1 MLPRLLG
8 LVVLLAL
15 ACVFPQ
21 PPSATRDSS
30 RELPS
35 VGVGPLVAPA
45 LVGVSD
51 QRLMRLSQG
60 LEGYVADGKLP
71 GFVTILSRRGR
82 VFFFEPTG
90 LADIESRSPMDSD
103 AIFRI
108 YSMSKPITSA
118 AVMMLYEEGHFRL
131 GDPVSR
137 YIPEFKEL
145 RVFVRK
151 DGDELITE
159 AADREMTIR
168 DLLTHT
174 SGLSY
179 GFDPDDPIDALYREA
194 EVMNLSTNDG
204 GTLADMIAK
213 LSDIP
218 LRYQPGTRWHYSVSI
233 DVLGYLVEVISGIPF
248 DEFLETRIFEP
259 LGMEDTGFTVPPDK
273 LDRFATNYAP
283 GKDGSLEVFDAPSN
297 SRYTGEVTFF
307 SGGGG
312 LVSTAGDY
320 MRFGQMLI
328 NGGSL
333 GDVRLLGKKTVELM
347 RMNHLPSDLRL
358 PRGLL
363 GDSYGFGLGGSVL
376 LDVAGTQGLGSKG
389 SFGWGG
395 AASTIFFIDPEE
407 ELVGVLMTQLMRNPH
422 PLGQDFRTWIY
433 QSLVE

>member
-1 MLPRLLG
+1 MRPRFLC

-15 ACVFPQ
+15 ACAFSQ
-21 PPSATRDSS
+21 PPPAAPDSS
-30 RELPS
+30 AELPS
-35 VGVGPLVAPA
+35 IGVGPLVAPA

-71 GFVTILSRRGR
+71 GFVTILCRRGR

-90 LADIESRSPMDSD
+90 LMDTESGKPMDSD

-137 YIPEFKEL
+137 YIPELKDL
-145 RVFVRK
+145 QVFVRK
-151 DGDELITE
+151 EGDELITE
-159 AADREMTIR
+159 PVNREMTIR

-179 GFDPDDPIDALYREA
+179 GFDPDDPIDALYREEA
-194 EVMNLSTNDG
+194 VMNLSTNDG
-204 GTLADMIAK
+204 GNLADMIAK

-233 DVLGYLVEVISGIPF
+233 DVLGYLVEVISGLPF

-283 GKDGSLEVFDAPSN
+283 GEDGSLEVVDQPWDSP
-297 SRYTGEVTFF
+297 YTGEVTFF

-312 LVSTAGDY
+312 LVSTASDY

-333 GDVRLLGKKTVELM
+333 GDARLLGKKTVELM
-347 RMNHLPSDLRL
+347 RMNHLPKDGRL
-358 PRGLL
+358 PGGLI

-376 LDVAGTQGLGSKG
+376 LDVAGTQGLGSAG
-389 SFGWGG
+389 LFGWGG

-407 ELVGVLMTQLMRNPH
+407 ELVAVLMTQLMRNPH
-422 PLGQDFRTWIY
+422 PLRQDFQTWIY

>member
-1 MLPRLLG
+1 MLPRFLW

-15 ACVFPQ
+15 GCVFPQ
-21 PPSATRDSS
+21 PPSAMRDSS
-30 RELPS
+30 TEPPS

-51 QRLMRLSQG
+51 QRLVRLSQG
-60 LEGYVADGKLP
+60 LEAYVADGRLA
-71 GFVTILSRRGR
+71 GFVTILCRRGR

-90 LADIESRSPMDSD
+90 LADIESRNPMDSD

-137 YIPEFKEL
+137 YIPEFKDL
-145 RVFVRK
+145 QVFVRK
-151 DGDELITE
+151 EGDELITE
-159 AADREMTIR
+159 PVNREMTIR

-233 DVLGYLVEVISGIPF
+233 E
-248 DEFLETRIFEP
+248 
-259 LGMEDTGFTVPPDK
+259 
-273 LDRFATNYAP
+273 
-283 GKDGSLEVFDAPSN
+283 
-297 SRYTGEVTFF
+297 
-307 SGGGG
+307 
-312 LVSTAGDY
+312 
-320 MRFGQMLI
+320 
-328 NGGSL
+328 
-333 GDVRLLGKKTVELM
+333 
-347 RMNHLPSDLRL
+347 
-358 PRGLL
+358 
-363 GDSYGFGLGGSVL
+363 
-376 LDVAGTQGLGSKG
+376 
-389 SFGWGG
+389 
-395 AASTIFFIDPEE
+395 
-407 ELVGVLMTQLMRNPH
+407 
-422 PLGQDFRTWIY
+422 
-433 QSLVE
+433 